1 MERDSFVFYRSFYD
15 AIQDLNAEQTR
26 KLVVAMCERALNWN
40 DIETEWV
47 VKIAYNLIRPQ
58 LDANTKR
65 YIDGCK
71 WWQFW
76 HLWWAPEGNSNAI
89 KNWEK
94 VSKQPHRGSKDNPS
108 GVIKT
113 TPNDNDNDNDN
124 ENDNVNENVNENEN
138 EKSYRLPANAGREGV
153 GKKFDVLAL
162 IHTDTETEEEGLQLD
177 EAWKAYKE
185 MRKKIKKPLT
195 EYAEKLRANDLVKL
209 WATTKERVAILN
221 QSIASW
227 WQDLYELKDKPKPKL
242 KWNMYH

>member
-1 MERDSFVFYRSFYD
+1 MERESFIFYRSFYE
-15 AIQDLNAEQTR
+15 AIQDLDAKQTR
-26 KLVVAMCERALNWN
+26 ELVVAMCERALNWV
-40 DIETEWV
+40 DVETKWIV
-47 VKIAYNLIRPQ
+47 RMAYNLIKPQ

-65 YIDGCK
+65 YVDWCK
-71 WWQFW
+71 WWQY
-76 HLWWAPEGNSNAI
+76 WAKGWRPPKDWENSQKPQWG
-89 KNWEK
+89 KNE
-94 VSKQPHRGSKDNPS
+94 NPS
-108 GVIKT
+108 GVKQK
-113 TPNDNDNDNDN
+113 TPNDNV
-124 ENDNVNENVNENEN
+124 NDNVNENVNENEN
-138 EKSYRLPANAGREGV
+138 EKSYKLPANAGREGV
-153 GKKFDVLAL
+153 GKKFDILSL

-209 WATTKERVAILN
+209 WATTEERIAILN

>member
-1 MERDSFVFYRSFYD
+1 MERESFIFYRSFYE
-15 AIQDLNAEQTR
+15 AIQDLDAEQTR
-26 KLVVAMCERALNWN
+26 ELVVAMCERALNWN
-40 DIETEWV
+40 DIETKWV

-65 YIDGCK
+65 YVDWCK
-71 WWQFW
+71 GWQYW
-76 HLWWAPEGNSNAI
+76 HLWWAPEGNSNAV

-94 VSKQPHRGSKDNPS
+94 VSKQPHRGSKDNPT

-113 TPNDNDNDNDN
+113 TPNDNDNVNDN
-124 ENDNVNENVNENEN
+124 GNGNVNENEKETN
-138 EKSYRLPANAGREGV
+138 RLPANAGRETV
-153 GKKFDVLAL
+153 EKKNIKSEVCSL
-162 IHTDTETEEEGLQLD
+162 IHIQWETEEERLELD

-209 WATTKERVAILN
+209 WATTKERIAILN
-221 QSIASW
+221 QSTASW
-227 WQDLYELKDKPKPKL
+227 WQDLYELKDKPRTKL